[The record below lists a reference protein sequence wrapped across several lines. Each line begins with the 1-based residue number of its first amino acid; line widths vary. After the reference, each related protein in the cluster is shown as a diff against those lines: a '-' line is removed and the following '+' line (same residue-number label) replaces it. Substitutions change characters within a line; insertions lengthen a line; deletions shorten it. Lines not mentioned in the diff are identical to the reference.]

1 MNTLQ
6 MRLGYLLLA
15 SLARGESGF
24 DEDITLQQGE
34 YYYYHFLCSKILAIF
49 GLTQRDRH
57 LRIL

>member
-1 MNTLQ
+1 

-34 YYYYHFLCSKILAIF
+34 YYYYYHFLCSKILATF